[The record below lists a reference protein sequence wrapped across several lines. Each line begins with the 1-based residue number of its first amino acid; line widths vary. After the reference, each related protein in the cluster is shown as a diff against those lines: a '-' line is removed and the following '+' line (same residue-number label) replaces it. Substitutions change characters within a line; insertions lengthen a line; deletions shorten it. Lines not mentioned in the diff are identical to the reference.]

1 MKTYSSLIFSTAP
14 WERLHAFLEN
24 QKYSAIHVLADD
36 QTETYCL
43 PILKENLQHSIT
55 SCFVIQSGESSKSL
69 ESCIKIWEHLLHQNP
84 DRNTLIICL
93 GGGVITDLGGFCASV
108 LLRGMDTLYIPT
120 SLMAMADAAIGG
132 KTAVNFEYYKNQI
145 GSFHAPPGIVIDYR
159 FLTTLPDRHMRNG
172 FVEIIKHSLISSP
185 SYWWDITNLTWPLS
199 PSVLQ
204 DFIKKSIRTKTE
216 IVEKDYLENGS
227 RKVLNFGHTIG
238 HALESF
244 CMANGQDVLHG
255 EAIAVGIICE
265 SFLSGQ
271 RYRWKTHVVDQIKT
285 ILKPFTGTL
294 KFTSDDYP
302 EIVKFL
308 NADKKKQN
316 REVRFSLIEQI
327 GQPNLNQRVTEEELL
342 NSLDYYNLS

>member
-1 MKTYSSLIFSTAP
+1 MIFSTAP

-43 PILKENLQHSIT
+43 PILKQHLQHEIT
-55 SCFVIQSGESSKSL
+55 SCFVIKSGETSKSL
-69 ESCIKIWEHLLHQNP
+69 ETCSKIWEHLLHQHP
-84 DRNTLIICL
+84 DRNSLIICL
-93 GGGVITDLGGFCASV
+93 GGGVVTDLGGFCASV

-145 GSFHAPPGIVIDYR
+145 GSFHAPLGIVIDYQ
-159 FLTTLPDRHMRNG
+159 FLSSLPDRHMRNG

-185 SYWWDITNLTWPLS
+185 SYWWDITNLKWPLS
-199 PSVLQ
+199 PGELQ

-265 SFLSGQ
+265 SYLSGQ
-271 RYRWKTHVVDQIKT
+271 RNRWKTHLVDQIKT
-285 ILKPFTGTL
+285 ILKPFTGKL
-294 KFTSDDYP
+294 QFTADDYP
-302 EIVKFL
+302 ELLKFL

-327 GQPNLNQRVTEEELL
+327 GQPNLNQQVTEEELV
-342 NSLDYYNLS
+342 NSLEYYNLN

>member
-1 MKTYSSLIFSTAP
+1 LKTYSSLIFSTAP

-69 ESCIKIWEHLLHQNP
+69 ESCIKIWEHLLHQHP
-84 DRNTLIICL
+84 DRNSLIICL

-145 GSFHAPPGIVIDYR
+145 GSFHAPLGIVIDYR
-159 FLTTLPDRHMRNG
+159 FLSTLPDRHMRNG

-185 SYWWDITNLTWPLS
+185 SYWWDITNLTWPLA

-216 IVEKDYLENGS
+216 IVEKDYLENGN
-227 RKVLNFGHTIG
+227 RKVLNFGHTVG

-265 SFLSGQ
+265 SFLSSQ
-271 RYRWKTHVVDQIKT
+271 RNRWKAHVVDQIKT
-285 ILKPFTGTL
+285 ILKPFTGNL

>member
-69 ESCIKIWEHLLHQNP
+69 ESCIKIWEHLLHQQP
-84 DRNTLIICL
+84 DRNSLIICL

-145 GSFHAPPGIVIDYR
+145 GSFHAPLGIVIDYR
-159 FLTTLPDRHMRNG
+159 FLSTLPDRHMRNG

-185 SYWWDITNLTWPLS
+185 SYWWDITNLTWPLA

-216 IVEKDYLENGS
+216 IVEKDYLENGN
-227 RKVLNFGHTIG
+227 RKVLNFGHTVG

-265 SFLSGQ
+265 SFLSSQ
-271 RYRWKTHVVDQIKT
+271 RNRWKAHVVDQIKT
-285 ILKPFTGTL
+285 ILKPFTGNL

>member
-69 ESCIKIWEHLLHQNP
+69 GSCIKIWEHLLHQNP

-145 GSFHAPPGIVIDYR
+145 GSFHAPLGIVIDYR